1 MLFERRLRE
10 GLLDGSIRVAFRRW
24 RRPQVVAG
32 HHYRLGAGAGVS
44 PVLRVEVVS
53 AEDITEIDALAAG
66 FTSPQEL
73 LRDLGGPA
81 EARIYRITFGPVEGD
96 PRDALRESLEL
107 EGLHR
112 RVARIAGADQILEA
126 IERQPGRRAGDL
138 AEQLGWAE
146 LQPFK
151 LHVRRLKALGLT
163 ISLPVGYRL
172 SPRGEAY
179 LRQIKGSQSIS

>member
-1 MLFERRLRE
+1 
-10 GLLDGSIRVAFRRW
+10 
-24 RRPQVVAG
+24 
-32 HHYRLGAGAGVS
+32 
-44 PVLRVEVVS
+44 
-53 AEDITEIDALAAG
+53 
-66 FTSPQEL
+66 
-73 LRDLGGPA
+73 
-81 EARIYRITFGPVEGD
+81 
-96 PRDALRESLEL
+96 LRESLEL
-107 EGLHR
+107 EGLQR

-179 LRQIKGSQSIS
+179 VRQIRGCRSIS